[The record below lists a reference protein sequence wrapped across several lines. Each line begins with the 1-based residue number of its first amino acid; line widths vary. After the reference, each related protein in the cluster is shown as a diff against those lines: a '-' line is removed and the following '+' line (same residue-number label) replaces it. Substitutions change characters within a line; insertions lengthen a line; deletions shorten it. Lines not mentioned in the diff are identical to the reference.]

1 VTYLADP
8 LCDDVHATLPL
19 EVHTIE
25 FNSEYYASSQG
36 NHIDPSPVLLIICMH
51 TGKKKLA
58 QLEAEIQHLMK
69 VHHPNLLSVLAVKLS
84 FHHFGR
90 SRLAILS
97 EQRPALTLQDV
108 LEDCDGLREDRASV
122 RRAALLPYI
131 IGSPI
136 LHA

>member
-1 VTYLADP
+1 MTYLADP

-36 NHIDPSPVLLIICMH
+36 NHIDPSPVWLTIYVH

-84 FHHFGR
+84 FHHLGR
-90 SRLAILS
+90 PRLTILS

-108 LEDCDGLREDRASV
+108 LEDCDSLREDRASV
-122 RRAALLPYI
+122 RLALLLLYI
-131 IGSPI
+131 TDSPI